1 MIKNIIGIEGMMCPH
16 CEAHMIEAIKKTFG
30 VEEATASHQEK
41 KAEFLSA
48 ARADEEL
55 ARKTV
60 ADAGYTFTGI
70 TFEEV

>member
-1 MIKNIIGIEGMMCPH
+1 MFKNIIGIEGMMCPH

-60 ADAGYTFTGI
+60 VETGYTFTGI
-70 TFEEV
+70 TFEEI

>member
-1 MIKNIIGIEGMMCPH
+1 MFKNIIGIEGMMCPH

-30 VEEATASHQEK
+30 AEEATASHQYK
-41 KAEFLSA
+41 KAEFLTSVA
-48 ARADEEL
+48 ADEEL

-60 ADAGYTFTGI
+60 VEAGYTFTGI

>member
-1 MIKNIIGIEGMMCPH
+1 MFKNIIGIEGMMCPH

-41 KAEFLSA
+41 KAEFISTD
-48 ARADEEL
+48 RADEEL

-60 ADAGYTFTGI
+60 VEAGYTFTGI